1 MWMDPKVD
9 ILWIAFPSVFV
20 GVFVPE
26 NLNFSK
32 FLHYF
37 RKTLSQ
43 KLRNIEEIVVV
54 MDRTSN

>member
-1 MWMDPKVD
+1 MDPKVD